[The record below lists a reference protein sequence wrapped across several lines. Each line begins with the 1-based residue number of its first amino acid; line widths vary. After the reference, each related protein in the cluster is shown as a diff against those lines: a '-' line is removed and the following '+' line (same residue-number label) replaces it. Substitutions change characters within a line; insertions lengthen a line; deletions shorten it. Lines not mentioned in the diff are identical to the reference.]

1 LLKGRS
7 YAASVHGVST
17 VQEEIGL
24 RGARTSAFGVDSPV
38 GLAIDVCHSTDY
50 PDADKR
56 KVGDIRIGR
65 GPVIARGANIN
76 PAVYELLVRA
86 AHEEKIPLQLEAAPG
101 GTGTDANAMQLSKAG
116 MATGLVS
123 VPLRYMH
130 TPCEVLSLVDLE
142 NAARLCAAFI
152 ERVKADYDWIPG

>member
-1 LLKGRS
+1 MRS
-7 YAASVHGVST
+7 AREA
-17 VQEEIGL
+17 EI
-24 RGARTSAFGVDSPV
+24 P
-38 GLAIDVCHSTDY
+38 Y
-50 PDADKR
+50 QP
-56 KVGDIRIGR
+56 
-65 GPVIARGANIN
+65 
-76 PAVYELLVRA
+76 
-86 AHEEKIPLQLEAAPG
+86 EAAPG

-152 ERVKADYDWIPG
+152 ERVIDAARRFRSPGQPAPGDERLAGPRQ